1 MISNLL
7 KSNNWCSN
15 CQSSQCPCVQKDNP
29 DEDYLGYNED
39 YEDETYLHDEDYADY
54 EDFLEELNNKQDP
67 QELEKATWIA
77 ENQQLNNN
85 L

>member
-1 MISNLL
+1 M
-7 KSNNWCSN
+7 WCSN
-15 CQSSQCPCVQKDNP
+15 CQSSECPCVSD
-29 DEDYLGYNED
+29 DY
-39 YEDETYLHDEDYADY
+39 DETYLHDEDYIY
-54 EDFLEELNNKQDP
+54 EDEQDP

>member
-1 MISNLL
+1 M
-7 KSNNWCSN
+7 WCSN
-15 CQSSQCPCVQKDNP
+15 CQSSECPCLEKDY
-29 DEDYLGYNED
+29 DEVEIYEDID
-39 YEDETYLHDEDYADY
+39 YE
-54 EDFLEELNNKQDP
+54 QDP